1 LDRLVRQNRI
11 GSSMHEARGLVEI
24 ISDQILH
31 FGDEVLG
38 GSQMNRGVKFLLQF
52 LLHFRVDF
60 DSVNVSL
67 FIRLVWETHQKI
79 GVDLGGQVRGVDDAV
94 YHFDFVSLLLL
105 ALRDVAVAGSE
116 TNFAFSENVFK
127 EGVERVE
134 RGSPGFSDF
143 LALK

>member
-1 LDRLVRQNRI
+1 
-11 GSSMHEARGLVEI
+11 
-24 ISDQILH
+24 
-31 FGDEVLG
+31 
-38 GSQMNRGVKFLLQF
+38 MNRGVKFLLQF

-67 FIRLVWETHQKI
+67 FIRLVGETHQEI
-79 GVDLGGQVRGVDDAV
+79 RVDLGRQVRGVDDAV

-116 TNFAFSENVFK
+116 TNFAFSENVVK